1 MSASDRR
8 RPAARKKSVTPK
20 PSRARP
26 KKPAKRA
33 PAGTKRATTARRGAI
48 HPVLRDLQML
58 EFMPDELRKLV
69 AESFVLLSFPFG
81 SLIVEEGEEAD
92 ALFVLASGRARAV
105 QRGDSDE
112 EVALHVLQPGDT
124 FGERGL
130 LAEGPRTA
138 SVRASSEVEALR
150 LDRSIFQALV
160 RSYPEIRE
168 SFELHIRRM
177 DLENFFRLYSAFT
190 MLPSD
195 ALALLLRELR
205 TIDVPRGRV
214 VVREGQPPG
223 PMYFVE
229 EGRLRAYKKVG
240 RRNTD
245 VAFLRK
251 GDFFGEV
258 SVLKKSPREATVEAV
273 TDARLLALE
282 PKTLS
287 KLLKQVPAFRER
299 IDERVAQYDY
309 RHTASVPLDFAEEIL
324 PASAS
329 KRETVAAER
338 AALDEPEAEELSES
352 TEDERFGVP
361 KRRIRR
367 FPIVYQLDEMDC
379 GAACIAMATRH
390 FGRDVSVTHIRDAV
404 GVGLEGTSLLGIT
417 EGAKAIGLAARSI
430 KASKSRLDEL
440 PLPAVVHVEGNHWV
454 VLHDVDSRR
463 VRIADPALGP
473 RRIPRAAFEET
484 WSGYAALLAS
494 TPALADAPVQGS
506 RSRWL
511 WEFIRPHRWTLVRAT
526 VLAFVAAG
534 LAMLIPVFSQIVVD
548 HVIANK
554 DLGLLNIVVIAMLGV
569 LVALTL
575 ATIGQ
580 RYLLS
585 RSAVTIDGTTL
596 DFIMG
601 KLLGLPM
608 SYFYSRRTGDI
619 SRRLSGFRQAR
630 EFLVQQGVQALTA
643 ATQLLVAVVLMLV
656 YSRLL
661 TLVFLGVVP
670 VYVGLMRLSIKRL
683 RPMYD
688 SLEEAWGKYHSRQID
703 AIKGI
708 ETVKSIGAEDILQA
722 RLLHQF
728 RSLARRLFRA
738 DFTVMVFEGA
748 VDLVAFL
755 ALALFLW
762 VGAHQVVGGHLT
774 VGGLVSFNALVL
786 LANEPLQLLVSM
798 WDEFQ
803 LTAVLLNRLNDVFE
817 HEPEQG
823 SDRTGLR
830 PVRTLE
836 GTIRFRELSF
846 WYPAPEPTPILED
859 ITLDIPAGTTVAIVG
874 RSGSGKS
881 TLVKCLAGLIAP
893 TRGSITYDGV
903 DLAKLDHR
911 ELRRKIGFVL
921 QDSYLFD
928 DTIARNI
935 AIGSDEPDMDRVEV
949 AARIANAHEFVDRL
963 PLGYETWIGETGLLL
978 SGGQRQRIAIA
989 RAVYDEPPV
998 LIFDEATSSLD
1009 TESERAVQG
1018 NVDRLLEGRTC
1029 FVIAHRLSTIRDAD
1043 MIVVLE
1049 KGKVVEQG
1057 THDDLMRRQGMY
1069 YYLISQQ
1076 LSL

>member
-1 MSASDRR
+1 MSGSDRR
-8 RPAARKKSVTPK
+8 RPGARKKT
-20 PSRARP
+20 
-26 KKPAKRA
+26 KKAAPRKQPAKRA
-33 PAGTKRATTARRGAI
+33 PARPARTRAKDAI

-58 EFMPDELRKLV
+58 EFMPDELRRLV
-69 AESFVLLSFPFG
+69 AESFVPLTFPFG
-81 SLIVEEGEEAD
+81 ALIVREGDEAD

-105 QRGDSDE
+105 QRGDADE
-112 EVALHVLQPGDT
+112 EVPLHTLQPGDT

-138 SVRASSEVEALR
+138 SVRASSEVETLR

-168 SFELHIRRM
+168 SFDLHIRRM

-190 MLPSD
+190 TLPSD
-195 ALALLLRELR
+195 ALALMLRELR
-205 TIDVPRGRV
+205 TVDVAKGKM

-229 EGRLRAYKKVG
+229 DGRLRAYKKVG

-245 VAFLRK
+245 VAYLRR

-258 SVLKKSPREATVEAV
+258 SVFKKSPREATVEAV
-273 TDARLLALE
+273 TDCRLLALE
-282 PKTLS
+282 PKTIT
-287 KLLKQVPAFRER
+287 KLLKQVPEFRER

-324 PASAS
+324 PASVSA
-329 KRETVAAER
+329 RESITAER
-338 AALDEPEAEELSES
+338 PASEEPEAEDLPEPDDES
-352 TEDERFGVP
+352 GFGKP
-361 KRRIRR
+361 GRRIRR
-367 FPIVYQLDEMDC
+367 FPVVYQLDEMDC
-379 GAACIAMATRH
+379 GAACIAMVTRH
-390 FGRDVSVTHIRDAV
+390 FGRDVSISHIRDAV
-404 GVGLEGTSLLGIT
+404 GVGIEGTSLLGIT
-417 EGAKAIGLAARSI
+417 EGAKAIGLAARSV

-440 PLPAVVHVEGNHWV
+440 PLPAVVHFEGNHWV
-454 VLHDVDSRR
+454 VLHDVDGRR
-463 VRIADPALGP
+463 VRIADPAVGP
-473 RRIPRAAFEET
+473 RRMPRAAFDEA

-494 TPALADAPVQGS
+494 TPALADAPVRRA

-511 WEFIRPHRWTLVRAT
+511 WDFVRPHRWTLLRAT
-526 VLAFVAAG
+526 LLALVAAG

-548 HVIANK
+548 HVIAER
-554 DLGLLNIVVIAMLGV
+554 DLGLLNVVVLGMLGV

-585 RSAVTIDGTTL
+585 RTAVEIDGNTL

-608 SYFYSRRTGDI
+608 SYFYARRTGDI

-643 ATQLLVAVVLMLV
+643 ATQLLVAILLMFV
-656 YSRLL
+656 YSRVLA
-661 TLVFLGVVP
+661 LVFLAVVP
-670 VYVGLMRLSIKRL
+670 LYVGLMRLSIRRL

-708 ETVKSIGAEDILQA
+708 ETVKSIGAEDVLQV

-728 RSLARRLFRA
+728 RGLARRLFRA

-762 VGAHQVVGGHLT
+762 VGAHQVLDGHLT

-786 LANEPLQLLVSM
+786 LANAPLQVLVAM

-803 LTAVLLNRLNDVFE
+803 LMSVLLNRLNDVFDN
-817 HEPEQG
+817 EPEQG

-830 PVRTLE
+830 PVRSLE
-836 GTIRFRELSF
+836 GAIRFRDVWF
-846 WYPAPEPTPILED
+846 WYPAPQPTPILEG
-859 ITLDIPAGTTVAIVG
+859 ITLDVPAGTTVAIVG
-874 RSGSGKS
+874 RSGSGKT
-881 TLVKCLAGLIAP
+881 TLVKCLAGLIEP
-893 TRGSITYDGV
+893 TRGSITYDGI

-911 ELRRKIGFVL
+911 DLRRRIGFVL
-921 QDSYLFD
+921 QDPYLFD

-935 AIGSDEPDMDRVEV
+935 AIGSEQPDMERVER
-949 AARIANAHEFVDRL
+949 AARIANAHDFIDRL
-963 PLGYETWIGETGLLL
+963 PFGYETWIGETGVLL

-989 RAVYDEPPV
+989 RAVFVEPPV

-1009 TESERAVQG
+1009 TESERAVQA
-1018 NVDRLLEGRTC
+1018 NVDRLLEGRTT
-1029 FVIAHRLSTIRDAD
+1029 FVIAHRLSTIRNAD

-1057 THDDLMRRQGMY
+1057 SHDELMRRQGLY
-1069 YYLISQQ
+1069 YYLVSQQ